1 MESKAAVQALSALAQ
16 EARLT
21 VFRLLV
27 AEGPPGLPAGEI
39 ASRCAV
45 PPNTLSFHL
54 KELTN
59 AGLLTSRREGRSI
72 IYSVHTSGISDLLAF
87 LTEDCCQGRPDLCLP
102 TNSMNTCCTP

>member
-1 MESKAAVQALSALAQ
+1 MESTHAVQALSALAQ

-27 AEGPPGLPAGEI
+27 AQGEPGLPAGEI
-39 ASRCAV
+39 ATSCAM

-59 AGLLTSRREGRSI
+59 AGLLSSRRDGRSI
-72 IYSVHTSGISDLLAF
+72 IYSANTTGIRELLAF
-87 LTEDCCQGRPDLCLP
+87 LTQDCCQGRPDLCLP
-102 TNSMNTCCTP
+102 TDNSTTCCTS